1 MPQGS
6 GTAATMRKYVYT
18 CFPGL
23 VYNECQVTLLIL
35 QIYSSIYEC
44 TITATAKGCYP
55 ESGEMYQI
63 TLEKLSLILTSEFF
77 FFKLSSLYDSDDYII
92 DNTAN
97 QMNCVG

>member
-35 QIYSSIYEC
+35 QIYSSIHEC

-63 TLEKLSLILTSEFF
+63 TLEKLSLIPTSEFF
-77 FFKLSSLYDSDDYII
+77 F
-92 DNTAN
+92 
-97 QMNCVG
+97 

>member
-6 GTAATMRKYVYT
+6 STAATIRKYVYT

-35 QIYSSIYEC
+35 QIYSSIHEC

-55 ESGEMYQI
+55 ESGEMY
-63 TLEKLSLILTSEFF
+63 
-77 FFKLSSLYDSDDYII
+77 
-92 DNTAN
+92 
-97 QMNCVG
+97 